1 MTEDAEDKS
10 KIIDRV
16 RKLLALASNNTS
28 IEESAAAAAKAQA
41 LMEKYAIIDAM
52 VAGERQDADPTI
64 TSKVIWTG
72 GKVPTWILQL
82 SMGLAEVNRC
92 KIWYHAGRRSKGY
105 NGYIKA
111 AGTEES
117 LAKMSVL
124 LDWLIGEVN
133 RLYIEDKPG
142 IFNRGDGKKWANA
155 FRLGASSTIVA
166 RLTEAAK
173 QARLEMQQGG
183 PSSEAY
189 RIALETADIE
199 ALMRLDA
206 QRINR
211 TVYLPA
217 QVQTALVRL
226 DNEVKL
232 VAGWMS
238 KNLKLNKGTPRNFQ
252 GSYEAGYRSGRKAGE
267 RADLHGP
274 HDDGEE

>member
-1 MTEDAEDKS
+1 MPEDEDKS
-10 KIIDRV
+10 KIIDKV
-16 RKLLALASNNTS
+16 RKLLALASDNDS

-41 LMEKYAIIDAM
+41 LMEKHSILDAM

-64 TSKVIWTG
+64 TSIIIWSG
-72 GKVPTWILQL
+72 GKVPTWVLQL

-92 KIWYHAGRRSKGY
+92 KVWYHAGRRSKGY

-111 AGTEES
+111 AGTAES
-117 LAKMSVL
+117 LEKMSVL
-124 LDWLIGEVN
+124 LDWLISETN
-133 RLYIEDKPG
+133 RLYVEDKPDV
-142 IFNRGDGKKWANA
+142 FDRSHGKRWANA

-166 RLTEAAK
+166 RLKEAAK

-183 PSSEAY
+183 PSSEEY

-199 ALMRLDA
+199 TLMRLDA

-217 QVQTALVRL
+217 QVQSAIIRL
-226 DNEVKL
+226 DNEVKIVHAW
-232 VAGWMS
+232 VA
-238 KNLKLNKGTPRNFQ
+238 KNLKLNKGTPRNYQ

-267 RADLHGP
+267 RANLHGP
-274 HDDGEE
+274 GEDEN